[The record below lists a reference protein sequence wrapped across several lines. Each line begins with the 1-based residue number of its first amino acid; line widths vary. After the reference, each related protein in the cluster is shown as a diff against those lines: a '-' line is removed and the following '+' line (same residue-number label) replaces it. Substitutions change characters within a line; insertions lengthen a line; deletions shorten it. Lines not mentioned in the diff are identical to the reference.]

1 MSFVIADLSFLL
13 SDGAFKSSDLSK
25 QLLLSAFARSA
36 HVLFLFLYLSEKF
49 VNAGLELSTSLF
61 SFLVLLDAKLSDVLL
76 MLSFLHFVTILE
88 ISFHQRLFLSVLRLK
103 LGYVLTMFLF

>member
-1 MSFVIADLSFLL
+1 MSFFL
-13 SDGAFKSSDLSK
+13 SDGALKSSDLSK

-88 ISFHQRLFLSVLRLK
+88 ISFHQCLFLSVLRLK